1 MYSKLPIQ
9 KCRTLEIVYETI
21 IASLN
26 LLIFLIYN
34 PQVQSA
40 LNTMA
45 LLFQNM
51 FLFSENKINVQHYIL
66 HLLSNSVTDVWT
78 VFFSSVF
85 IQNVIK
91 QTRDKITSKIQ
102 TEQGNVLKSQKK
114 AIGQNLADDS
124 DSFNDSLITSGQKLT
139 HVITKCTWSEDEVK
153 IDQEP

>member
-45 LLFQNM
+45 LLIQNM

-91 QTRDKITSKIQ
+91 QTSDKITNKIQ
-102 TEQGNVLKSQKK
+102 IQQANFLKYLKKRLLFKVLQRVHLMTHYVLEHNF
-114 AIGQNLADDS
+114 ALPNY
-124 DSFNDSLITSGQKLT
+124 TSYCSRS
-139 HVITKCTWSEDEVK
+139 H
-153 IDQEP
+153 